1 MATGCI
7 RTKDIDALGQVNIN
21 CWKNSWK
28 KHICLRMSVVWCF
41 LVFFLLRPEPDG
53 YKSLLLVRLMPIS
66 FTWELICYIILV
78 AGQICNPM
86 CLQYFLQLKTYTM
99 VKTRTCCDAGDSSKN
114 DLSSSHPC
122 LQRGGK
128 SGPCYLPVS
137 NYKWTTGE
145 AWSMSG
151 CSAPALSRWSQQ
163 LLSPDDHRKG
173 AATNSFAVLPG
184 CNSGMLT
191 KF

>member
-1 MATGCI
+1 
-7 RTKDIDALGQVNIN
+7 
-21 CWKNSWK
+21 
-28 KHICLRMSVVWCF
+28 MSVVWCF
-41 LVFFLLRPEPDG
+41 LVFFFLLGPEPDG

-137 NYKWTTGE
+137 NISGLQEKHE
-145 AWSMSG
+145 A
-151 CSAPALSRWSQQ
+151 CLDVLH
-163 LLSPDDHRKG
+163 LLSQDDHNSCSLQMITEKEQPPTALQFSQ
-173 AATNSFAVLPG
+173 AAIQVCWLSFKNDLFPVLNGCCLIYLFTNLKILH
-184 CNSGMLT
+184 NSQYN
-191 KF
+191 FE